1 MSDPEIDFEQ
11 LHGILETL
19 TTEMQQRFGDRE
31 PTEKE
36 LREFLAERLRAEGRS
51 EEEIQ
56 QIMREIAE

>member
-1 MSDPEIDFEQ
+1 MSDSEIDFDQ
-11 LHGILETL
+11 LHGIIETL

-36 LREFLAERLRAEGRS
+36 LQEFLAERLRAEGRS

>member
-1 MSDPEIDFEQ
+1 MSDSEIDFDQ
-11 LHGILETL
+11 LHGIIETL

-36 LREFLAERLRAEGRS
+36 LQEFLAERLRAEGRS

-56 QIMREIAE
+56 QIMREIGE